1 MRVPQVSERI
11 KEAPAQ
17 ALRGVFAGIG
27 QLLLITDKLRNKAPA
42 GQDVSRARTSGAS
55 GTVTATTAARPAG
68 QREEAAAAP
77 ATPAATEP
85 VTSATAPAAT
95 AAADEA
101 AAAESAA
108 AKSAAARR
116 APAKPTT
123 AKPATKPTGKPTTAR
138 RSPARPA
145 TAQTAPAEP
154 AAGEPPKPPKR
165 QSTRDFDKTGNVRLL
180 GEEDSSPLSAAASA
194 IQAEPVT
201 TPEPVT
207 ATEPE
212 AVTAAEPEAVSGAKP
227 EAGAAAEPEVVSAA
241 EPVSG
246 PVDSAPPLPNYDE
259 LSVASLRAR
268 LRNLDVAQVA
278 QLADYERAHAARAD
292 VLAMFER
299 RIAKLEAEA

>member
-101 AAAESAA
+101 AAAESVAAESAA

-145 TAQTAPAEP
+145 TAKTAPAEP

-212 AVTAAEPEAVSGAKP
+212 AVSG
-227 EAGAAAEPEVVSAA
+227 A

-246 PVDSAPPLPNYDE
+246 PADSAPPLPNYDE

-278 QLADYERAHAARAD
+278 QLADYERTHTARAD

>member
-42 GQDVSRARTSGAS
+42 GQDVPRARTSEAS

-68 QREEAAAAP
+68 QREEAAASAES
-77 ATPAATEP
+77 AAAEP
-85 VTSATAPAAT
+85 VTSATAPAASATAPAAT

-101 AAAESAA
+101 AAAKSVAAESAA
-108 AKSAAARR
+108 AKSAATRR

-145 TAQTAPAEP
+145 TAKTAPAEP

-212 AVTAAEPEAVSGAKP
+212 AVTATEPEAVSGA
-227 EAGAAAEPEVVSAA
+227 

-246 PVDSAPPLPNYDE
+246 PADSAPPLPNYDE

>member
-101 AAAESAA
+101 AAAKSVAAESAA

-145 TAQTAPAEP
+145 TAKTAPAEP

-180 GEEDSSPLSAAASA
+180 GEADSSPLSAA
-194 IQAEPVT
+194 EPEAVT
-201 TPEPVT
+201 TPEPV
-207 ATEPE
+207 
-212 AVTAAEPEAVSGAKP
+212 
-227 EAGAAAEPEVVSAA
+227 
-241 EPVSG
+241 SG
-246 PVDSAPPLPNYDE
+246 PADSAPPLPNYDE